1 MIYSTATLGQNFGK
15 ALKRRYKVGGFK
27 DVLRR
32 RQDIGTGEYMLSE
45 AQGHENPTVGQG
57 GMLFLFFPCPLTH
70 RALNISLFY
79 AIP

>member
-45 AQGHENPTVGQG
+45 AK
-57 GMLFLFFPCPLTH
+57 GMK
-70 RALNISLFY
+70 IQQ
-79 AIP
+79 